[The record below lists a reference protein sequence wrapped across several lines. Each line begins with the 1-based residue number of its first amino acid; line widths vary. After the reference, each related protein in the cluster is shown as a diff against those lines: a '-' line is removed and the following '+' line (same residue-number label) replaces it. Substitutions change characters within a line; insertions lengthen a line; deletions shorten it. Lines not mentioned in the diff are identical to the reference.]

1 MHQVAEQKFTGW
13 HMLAVMLAF
22 FGVIIAVN
30 VTLAVFA
37 STSWSGFVVK
47 NSYVASQEFNSKAAV
62 ARAQEALGW
71 TSKLVI
77 AGGTI
82 RYSLMDSKDRPV
94 AVTGATATFRRPAYE
109 AEDEM
114 IPLTVTPDA
123 SLVAS
128 RTLRDGIWIVELLT
142 EAGLE
147 HPYREARRIT
157 IRGGALQ

>member
-47 NSYVASQEFNSKAAV
+47 NSYVASQEFNSKAVV

-77 AGGTI
+77 ADGTI

-94 AVTGATATFRRPAYE
+94 AVTGATAAFRAPPTRP
-109 AEDEM
+109 
-114 IPLTVTPDA
+114 
-123 SLVAS
+123 
-128 RTLRDGIWIVELLT
+128 RTR
-142 EAGLE
+142 
-147 HPYREARRIT
+147 
-157 IRGGALQ
+157 